1 MHGYDDE
8 EFDEELEL
16 ATQAL
21 AMAEQLVRSASYLCI
36 EPVGSPTA
44 AQLMAVQAFFPED
57 AALDLRRAIIEGR
70 LRMGPFLPGGVLD
83 YALAQLRSVGLNWR
97 TETPNAQDLAK
108 LGFAAH

>member
-8 EFDEELEL
+8 HDEELDL
-16 ATQAL
+16 AIEAL
-21 AMAEQLVRSASYLCI
+21 AVAEQLVRSASYLCI
-36 EPVGSPTA
+36 EPVASPTA

-57 AALDLRRAIIEGR
+57 AASDLRRAIIEGR

-83 YALAQLRSVGLNWR
+83 YALAQLRSVALNWR

>member
-8 EFDEELEL
+8 HDEELEL

-97 TETPNAQDLAK
+97 AETPNSQDLAK

>member
-1 MHGYDDE
+1 MHGHDDGQ
-8 EFDEELEL
+8 DEELDL
-16 ATQAL
+16 AIEAL

-36 EPVGSPTA
+36 EPVASPTA

-57 AALDLRRAIIEGR
+57 PASELRRAIMEGR

-83 YALAQLRSVGLNWR
+83 YAMAQLRSVALNWR

-108 LGFAAH
+108 LGFAAR